1 MKLKMILSVLLIV
14 GALDFSEAKKFHHHK
29 KYKKAH
35 KKVVKS
41 HHTSHHRLI
50 NPSLPTA
57 GVAGPINQLE
67 LQNPPNLVPKTPLP
81 VLPAVLPLE
90 NGLNNG
96 RHSQKQF
103 L

>member
-14 GALDFSEAKKFHHHK
+14 GSLDFSEAKKFHHHK

-41 HHTSHHRLI
+41 HHSSHHRLV
-50 NPSLPTA
+50 PSLPTA

-67 LQNPPNLVPKTPLP
+67 LQNPPTLVPKTPLP

>member
-1 MKLKMILSVLLIV
+1 MILSVLLIV

-41 HHTSHHRLI
+41 HHSSQHRLV
-50 NPSLPTA
+50 PSLPTA

-67 LQNPPNLVPKTPLP
+67 LQNPPTLVPKTPLP

>member
-41 HHTSHHRLI
+41 HHS
-50 NPSLPTA
+50 S
-57 GVAGPINQLE
+57 
-67 LQNPPNLVPKTPLP
+67 
-81 VLPAVLPLE
+81 
-90 NGLNNG
+90 
-96 RHSQKQF
+96 
-103 L
+103 